1 MRFIHI
7 SDLHLGK
14 NLNGYSLLQQQEKCL
29 QQVVD
34 LALSKACDALF
45 IAGDIYDKTSPSN
58 EAISLFDR
66 FLTQLHMHT
75 PQLKICII
83 AGNHDS
89 FAKISYGK
97 ELLEKNNIYIQAYPL
112 SESEILKSLY
122 IKDEYGMVKITFA
135 PFCKPSYLL
144 YKNKMEGMTYT
155 QMFNEMLNR
164 SHYDA
169 SMRHVLLA
177 HQFFV
182 NANGQ
187 VLTSESEVLPLVM
200 GGLDSI
206 DLSQLDVKF
215 HYMAFGHLHRF
226 QQMGKLPAYYSGSI
240 YPYSISEAYD
250 TKGVIYGQMD
260 GEGKVDVELIPLIA
274 DKKIQ
279 VITGEFNE
287 IMQQYHNRIFND
299 YVAVKL
305 TSPCYDP
312 NLQSKLLTLF
322 PNLLEVTLSNA
333 SNNLTETR
341 DNNEDQN
348 IDGKDPLY
356 YLQSLMKTMQ
366 GKSLT
371 QEQTVYLQNLLEQIN
386 EAN

>member
-1 MRFIHI
+1 
-7 SDLHLGK
+7 
-14 NLNGYSLLQQQEKCL
+14 
-29 QQVVD
+29 
-34 LALSKACDALF
+34 
-45 IAGDIYDKTSPSN
+45 
-58 EAISLFDR
+58 
-66 FLTQLHMHT
+66 
-75 PQLKICII
+75 
-83 AGNHDS
+83 
-89 FAKISYGK
+89 
-97 ELLEKNNIYIQAYPL
+97 
-112 SESEILKSLY
+112 
-122 IKDEYGMVKITFA
+122 MVKITFA

-144 YKNKMEGMTYT
+144 YENKMEGMTYT

-240 YPYSISEAYD
+240 YVLPLVMGGLDSIDLSQLDVKFHYMAFGHLHRFQQMGKLPAYYSGSIYPYSISEAYD

-260 GEGKVDVELIPLIA
+260 GEGKVDVERIPLIA

-279 VITGEFNE
+279 VITGEFNK